1 MFRIVARVQ
10 RISANLTSAF
20 IAVWLVVFS
29 LGGATLISAFASPA
43 DTTQAAAPADSDD
56 HSEDVA
62 ALDDCA
68 LQNRRI
74 ELHVP
79 DQVISRLTFSRPVFN
94 PPVGRL
100 TTSFVPP
107 HVWQFAERTAA
118 SPRAPSFRA

>member
-43 DTTQAAAPADSDD
+43 DTTQTATPTDSDD

-62 ALDDCA
+62 SLDDYA
-68 LQNRRI
+68 LQNRRM
-74 ELHVP
+74 ELPVRVVNVVRLP
-79 DQVISRLTFSRPVFN
+79 AVTFQPLVSRQAPAYVL
-94 PPVGRL
+94 
-100 TTSFVPP
+100 P
-107 HVWQFAERTAA
+107 HVWQFVQRAAA
-118 SPRAPSFRA
+118 SPRAPSRRS